1 MGKKR
6 INQLLDQLKQNQQQ
20 DIQNAAAIYTVAH
33 VAVQELQ
40 QQIDQADAQA
50 EPPVQMMLPATSAPA
65 VLTQAELEERYGSY
79 NGCRRAAKNLGIR
92 FQGTP
97 RWSQL
102 VQAFEYYET
111 IQAMVSSYMTQHP
124 APHLSGLR
132 IEVQL

>member
-20 DIQNAAAIYTVAH
+20 DIQNAAGIYTVAH
-33 VAVQELQ
+33 IAIQELQ
-40 QQIDQADAQA
+40 QQIDQAEAPA
-50 EPPVQMMLPATSAPA
+50 ESPALMLPAASAPA
-65 VLTQAELEERYGSY
+65 ALTKADLEERYGSY
-79 NGCRRAAKNLGIR
+79 NGCRRAAKSLGIR

-102 VQAFEYYET
+102 VQAFEYYDR
-111 IQAMVSSYMTQHP
+111 IQEMVSSYMTQHP